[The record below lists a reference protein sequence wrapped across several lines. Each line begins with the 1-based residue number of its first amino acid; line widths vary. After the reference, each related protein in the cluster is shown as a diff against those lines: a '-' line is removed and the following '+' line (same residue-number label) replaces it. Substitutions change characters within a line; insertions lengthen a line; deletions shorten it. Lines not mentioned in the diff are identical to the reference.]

1 MPDASTYDSPAPQAT
16 MRECPECGLFQSVP
30 LLRHGQ
36 VALCTRCSALLRRRR
51 RNSLTT
57 TLALSL
63 TGLVLFAVVLAYP
76 FMGIRILGQ
85 QREATLQTLPAA
97 FEAQGMWQLALV
109 VLCFTVIAPMLKLGL
124 TVGVIVGL
132 RQGVAASTL
141 AAMARLRHVMTPWA
155 MIEVFL
161 LGSLVA
167 YTRLAVTATVLV
179 GPGLWALGGMMLAM
193 VAADAWLDEHAL
205 WEAIGKARRTP
216 APMGTGPLI
225 GCDTCGRVSR
235 AAPGQ
240 RCLRC
245 NATLELRKPNSVAR
259 SWALLGAAAALYIPA
274 NLYPI
279 LTLIRFGSGH
289 PSTILGGV
297 QELIEYRMWPLA
309 LLVFTASIMVP
320 VLKLVGLATLLIMTQ
335 RRSGTRL
342 RDRTRLFRIVD
353 AVGRWSMIDIF
364 MLSVLVGLVRMQ
376 LLASVTPGLG
386 AICFAAVVILTML
399 SAFAYDPRL
408 MWDAAGQ
415 TACAAAEAE
424 ACATTR
430 PCPPPARFPVTRRTR
445 PIPRPRA
452 AA

>member
-1 MPDASTYDSPAPQAT
+1 MPDAATYDPPAPEAT
-16 MRECPECGLFQSVP
+16 MRECPECGLFQAVP

-36 VALCTRCSALLRRRR
+36 IALCTRCDALLRRRR

-57 TLALSL
+57 TLALSV

-76 FMGIRILGQ
+76 FMGIRVLGQ
-85 QREATLQTLPAA
+85 QREAMLQTLPSA

-109 VLCFTVIAPMLKLGL
+109 VLAFTIIAPMLKLGL
-124 TVGVIVGL
+124 TVAVIVGL

-141 AAMARLRHVMTPWA
+141 AAMARLRQTLTPWA

-161 LGSLVA
+161 IGSLVA
-167 YTRLAVTATVLV
+167 YTRLKVTATVDV
-179 GPGLWALGGMMLAM
+179 GIGLWALGGMMLAM

-205 WEAIGKARRTP
+205 WEAIGKARRIP

-235 AAPGQ
+235 ALPGQ
-240 RCLRC
+240 RCPRC
-245 NATLELRKPNSVAR
+245 NATLELRKPNSIAR
-259 SWALLGAAAALYIPA
+259 SWAFLAAAAALYIPA

-320 VLKLVGLATLLIMTQ
+320 VMKLLGIAVLLTMTQ

-364 MLSVLVGLVRMQ
+364 MLSVLVALVRMQ
-376 LLASVTPGLG
+376 LLASVTPGAG

-424 ACATTR
+424 T
-430 PCPPPARFPVTRRTR
+430 
-445 PIPRPRA
+445 
-452 AA
+452 

>member
-1 MPDASTYDSPAPQAT
+1 MPDAATYESPAPEAT

-36 VALCTRCSALLRRRR
+36 IALCTRCSALLRRRR
-51 RNSLTT
+51 RHGLTT
-57 TLALSL
+57 TLALSV
-63 TGLVLFAVVLAYP
+63 TGLVLFAVVLTYP
-76 FMGIRILGQ
+76 FMGIRVLGQ

-124 TVGVIVGL
+124 TVGIIVGL

-141 AAMARLRHVMTPWA
+141 AAMARLRHALTPWA

-161 LGSLVA
+161 IGSLVA

-193 VAADAWLDEHAL
+193 IAADAWLDEHAL

-259 SWALLGAAAALYIPA
+259 SWAFLGAAAALYIPA

-320 VLKLVGLATLLIMTQ
+320 VLKLVGVAVLLIMTQ

-376 LLASVTPGLG
+376 LLASVTPGVG

-415 TACAAAEAE
+415 TACAEAEAE
-424 ACATTR
+424 A
-430 PCPPPARFPVTRRTR
+430 
-445 PIPRPRA
+445 
-452 AA
+452 